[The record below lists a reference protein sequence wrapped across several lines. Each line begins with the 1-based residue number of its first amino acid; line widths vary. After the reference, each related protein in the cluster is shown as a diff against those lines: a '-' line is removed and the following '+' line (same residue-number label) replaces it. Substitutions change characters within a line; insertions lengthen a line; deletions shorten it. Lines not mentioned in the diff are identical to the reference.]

1 MATTSNSP
9 FMGMKV
15 PEFMDFTKIAGQ
27 FKVPNFDAG
36 ALLESQRKNIE
47 AMTAANRVAMEGAQ
61 ALSQRQVEILRQ
73 VWDESA
79 SAMKTLS
86 ASGKPEEQMVKQT
99 ELAKQAFEQ
108 SLANFR
114 ELAEIGAKSNTEAVE
129 VITKRVAE
137 GLEELKSEIKKASVT
152 K

>member
-36 ALLESQRKNIE
+36 ALMESQRKNIE
-47 AMTAANRVAMEGAQ
+47 AMTTANRVALEGAQ
-61 ALSQRQVEILRQ
+61 AIGQRQAEILRQ
-73 VWDESA
+73 VWDQSTT
-79 SAMKTLS
+79 AMTALS
-86 ASGKPEEQMVKQT
+86 AGKPEEQMVKQT
-99 ELAKQAFEQ
+99 ELAKHAFEQ
-108 SLANFR
+108 SLANMR
-114 ELAEIGAKSNTEAVE
+114 ELAEIGAKSNSEAVE

-137 GLEELKSEIKKASVT
+137 GLEELKSEIKKVAVT

>member
-36 ALLESQRKNIE
+36 ALMESQRKNIE
-47 AMTAANRVAMEGAQ
+47 AMTTANRVALEGAQ
-61 ALSQRQVEILRQ
+61 AIGQRQAEIMRQ
-73 VWDESA
+73 VWDQSTT
-79 SAMKTLS
+79 AMTALS
-86 ASGKPEEQMVKQT
+86 AGKPEEQMVKQT
-99 ELAKQAFEQ
+99 ELAKHAFEQ
-108 SLANFR
+108 SLANMR
-114 ELAEIGAKSNTEAVE
+114 ELAEIGAKSNSEAVE

-137 GLEELKSEIKKASVT
+137 GLEELKSEIKKVAVT

>member
-1 MATTSNSP
+1 MATTSTSP
-9 FMGMKV
+9 FAGMKV

-27 FKVPNFDAG
+27 FKVPNFDTE

-47 AMTAANRVAMEGAQ
+47 AVTKANQVAFEGAQ
-61 ALSQRQVEILRQ
+61 AVSQRQVEILQ
-73 VWDESA
+73 KAWDEST
-79 SAMKTLS
+79 SAVKTLS
-86 ASGKPEEQMVKQT
+86 ATGKPEEQMVKQT

-108 SLANFR
+108 SLANLR
-114 ELAEIGAKSNTEAVE
+114 ELTEIGAKSNSEAVE

-137 GLEELKSEIKKASVT
+137 GLDELKSEIKKAAAT

>member
-27 FKVPNFDAG
+27 FKMPNFDTG
-36 ALLESQRKNIE
+36 ALIESQRKNLE

-73 VWDESA
+73 VWDDST

-86 ASGKPEEQMVKQT
+86 AAGKPEEQMVKQT
-99 ELAKQAFEQ
+99 EFAKRAFEQ

-114 ELAEIGAKSNTEAVE
+114 ELAEIGAKSNNEAVE
-129 VITKRVAE
+129 VITKRFAE
-137 GLEELKSEIKKASVT
+137 GLEELKSGFKAASAG

>member
-27 FKVPNFDAG
+27 FQVPNFDTG
-36 ALLESQRKNIE
+36 ALIESQRKNIE
-47 AMTAANRVAMEGAQ
+47 AMTAANRLAFEGAQ
-61 ALSQRQVEILRQ
+61 ALSQRQAEILRK
-73 VWDESA
+73 VWDDST
-79 SAMKTLS
+79 SVMQTLS
-86 ASGKPEEQMVKQT
+86 ATGKPEEQMAKQA
-99 ELAKQAFEQ
+99 EFAKQAFEQ
-108 SLANFR
+108 SLANLR
-114 ELAEIGAKSNTEAVE
+114 ELAEIGAKSNSEAVE

-137 GLEELKSEIKKASVT
+137 GLEELKSEIKKVSVT

>member
-47 AMTAANRVAMEGAQ
+47 AMTTANRVALEGAQ
-61 ALSQRQVEILRQ
+61 ALSQRQAEILRQ
-73 VWDESA
+73 VWDQSTT
-79 SAMKTLS
+79 AMTAMS
-86 ASGKPEEQMVKQT
+86 TGKPEEQMVKQT
-99 ELAKQAFEQ
+99 ELAKNAFEQ
-108 SLANFR
+108 SLANLR
-114 ELAEIGAKSNTEAVE
+114 ELAEIGAKSNSEAVE

-137 GLEELKSEIKKASVT
+137 GLEEFKSEIKKVAVT

>member
-1 MATTSNSP
+1 MATMSNSP

-36 ALLESQRKNIE
+36 TLMESQRKNME
-47 AMTAANRVAMEGAQ
+47 AMAAANRVALEGAQ
-61 ALSQRQVEILRQ
+61 ALSQRQAEILRQ
-73 VWDESA
+73 VWDESTT
-79 SAMKTLS
+79 AMTAFS
-86 ASGKPEEQMVKQT
+86 SGKPEEQMVKQT

-108 SLANFR
+108 SLNNLR
-114 ELAEIGAKSNTEAVE
+114 ELAEIGAKSNSEAVE

-137 GLEELKSEIKKASVT
+137 GLEELKSEIKKVAVT

>member
-36 ALLESQRKNIE
+36 ALMESQRKNIE
-47 AMTAANRVAMEGAQ
+47 AMTTANRVALEGAQ
-61 ALSQRQVEILRQ
+61 AIGQRQAEILRQ
-73 VWDESA
+73 VWDQSTT
-79 SAMKTLS
+79 AMTALS
-86 ASGKPEEQMVKQT
+86 AGKPEEQMVKQT
-99 ELAKQAFEQ
+99 ELAKHAFEQ
-108 SLANFR
+108 SLANMR
-114 ELAEIGAKSNTEAVE
+114 ELAEIGAKSNSDAVE

-137 GLEELKSEIKKASVT
+137 GLEELKSEIKKVAVT

>member
-27 FKVPNFDAG
+27 FKVPNFDTG
-36 ALLESQRKNIE
+36 ALIESQRKNIE
-47 AMTAANRVAMEGAQ
+47 AMTTANRVALEGAQ
-61 ALSQRQVEILRQ
+61 AVSQRQVEILHQ
-73 VWDESA
+73 VWDASA
-79 SAMKTLS
+79 SAMTAMS
-86 ASGKPEEQMVKQT
+86 ATGKPEEQMVRQA
-99 ELAKQAFEQ
+99 EFAKQAFEQ
-108 SLANFR
+108 SLANLR
-114 ELAEIGAKSNTEAVE
+114 ELAEIGTKSNTEAVE

-137 GLEELKSEIKKASVT
+137 GLEELTSEIKKTAVT